1 MPQTT
6 SPRVGASRLWQALR
20 RDRWACASVL
30 IIVLLAALALL
41 APFTGLDPHTYHAE
55 LLDPRG
61 LPLGPAGGMSLQHPL
76 GVEPGTGRDLLA
88 ITVYGARASLAI
100 GIGSTLVAVALGAL
114 VGIAAGYFGG
124 LTDTVLSRLIDVLL
138 AFPSLIFMIA
148 IAAILPPETN
158 RPLVMILILGL
169 FGWATIARVVRALT
183 IRVRTATFV
192 RTAEAMGA
200 SRPRVLATQVLPQLS
215 ATLIVFAT
223 MSVPG
228 KIGAEAAL
236 SFLGV
241 GLRPPTPSWGR
252 SIKQAVDWIST
263 DPWYLL
269 GPGLAL
275 VSLTLAFNLL
285 GDTLRDALDPTEVA
299 A

>member
-1 MPQTT
+1 MPHPAN
-6 SPRVGASRLWQALR
+6 PRAGAPRLWRALR
-20 RDRWACASVL
+20 RDRWAAASAL
-30 IIVLLAALALL
+30 TIALLAAVALL
-41 APFTGLDPHTYHAE
+41 APLTGLDPHTYHSE
-55 LLDPRG
+55 LLDARG
-61 LPLGPAGGMSLQHPL
+61 LPTGPAGGISARHPL

-88 ITVYGARASLAI
+88 LTIYGARASLAI
-100 GIGSTLVAVALGAL
+100 GLGSTLVAIALGAL
-114 VGIAAGYFGG
+114 VGVAAGYFGG
-124 LTDTVLSRLIDVLL
+124 PVDSTLSRLTDVML
-138 AFPSLIFMIA
+138 AFPSLIFMLA

-158 RPLVMILILGL
+158 RPLVLILILGL

-200 SRPRVLATQVLPQLS
+200 SRLRVLATQVLPQLS

-252 SIKQAVDWIST
+252 TIKQAVDWIAT